1 MTKSS
6 SLRLFSSPEHE
17 CSYLPDKCAKT
28 HFIDPDAPLDSAL
41 YGYLLEQGFR
51 RSGSHIYRPGCDSC
65 QACIPLRLP
74 VDRFRPKRNQRRAWT
89 RSKSSL
95 RITMRP
101 PEFQEEHFELYN
113 RYMQSRH
120 PGDEMADATPDS
132 YMDFLSVK
140 WCETRFVEL
149 HLGERL
155 AAVAVTDLLPRGLSS
170 VYTFFEP
177 ELAHSSPGVLAVLWQ
192 IREAQRLKQPWLY
205 LGYWVPGCKKM
216 SYKSQYQPLQL
227 LYQGQWREFTQADRI
242 QLPGVNY

>member
-132 YMDFLSVK
+132 YLDFLSVK
-140 WCETRFVEL
+140 CSSPHQASSQLPTTHSTPVVKNPICGVMSEPVDRTNRTR
-149 HLGERL
+149 
-155 AAVAVTDLLPRGLSS
+155 AVT
-170 VYTFFEP
+170 V
-177 ELAHSSPGVLAVLWQ
+177 
-192 IREAQRLKQPWLY
+192 
-205 LGYWVPGCKKM
+205 
-216 SYKSQYQPLQL
+216 
-227 LYQGQWREFTQADRI
+227 
-242 QLPGVNY
+242 